1 MILAVLFLIRGSNQP
16 IAIPSAKILDLFIA
30 ISSKIG
36 YRNAFLHKLPL
47 YRYIIAFL
55 ASV

>member
-1 MILAVLFLIRGSNQP
+1 MILAVLFLIQGSNQL
-16 IAIPSAKILDLFIA
+16 ITIPPAKILDLFIA

-47 YRYIIAFL
+47 YKYIIAFL
-55 ASV
+55 AGV